1 MEIDI
6 QRMNSYVRN
15 GAKPNHGSR
24 NEAQKCPLNA
34 SQSSSVFH
42 DYRMEFPPLPSS
54 SDNLEPAHAPH
65 LGSKKDKVQG
75 KYSYTFPFFCKYNT
89 FEDYK
94 LIRKSLLFQV
104 SKRVEVM

>member
-6 QRMNSYVRN
+6 QRMNSNVRN

-24 NEAQKCPLNA
+24 HEAQNYPLNA
-34 SQSSSVFH
+34 SQGSSVFH

-75 KYSYTFPFFCKYNT
+75 KYSYTFPFFVNT
-89 FEDYK
+89 VPVGNRFKDSIIY
-94 LIRKSLLFQV
+94 LIYDSILQ
-104 SKRVEVM
+104 